1 MRLRR
6 TQLAVPGSSMKMMS
20 RASASNADEVFL
32 DLEDSVAPAE
42 KEASRAKIVQ
52 ALKELDWTGK
62 VVCVRINGLDTR
74 LAYRDLIEVV
84 EAAGQ
89 YIDTIMVPKVRRPE
103 VVYFVDTML
112 TQIEEYVGIETR
124 IGIEAQI
131 ENAEGLVNVD
141 KTAFASPRL
150 ETIIFGPG
158 DFAASMGVPSLS
170 IGAHKMDYPGHV
182 WHYAMSR
189 IVTAARAAGLQ
200 AMDGPFG
207 SYTNLEGVRAS
218 AQMARTLGYDGK
230 WAVHPS
236 QISIINETFT
246 PSEELVKQAQAFA
259 DRYKRA
265 TEIEGLGAVALDGEM
280 IDGASLRMVNELL
293 RRAELTKSGKV
304 SDLKGEAAKAARSA
318 RAAKAA

>member
-20 RASASNADEVFL
+20 SASASNADEVFL

-103 VVYFVDTML
+103 DVYFVDTML
-112 TQIEEYVGIETR
+112 TQIEENVGIKR
-124 IGIEAQI
+124 SIGIEAQI
-131 ENAEGLVNVD
+131 ENAEGLINVD
-141 KTAFASPRL
+141 RTAFASPRL

-158 DFAASMGVPSLS
+158 DFAASMSIPNLS
-170 IGAHKMDYPGHV
+170 IGAHKMDYPGHI
-182 WHYAMSR
+182 WHYVMTR
-189 IVTAARAAGLQ
+189 IVVAARAAGLQ

-207 SYTNLEGVRAS
+207 SYTNLEGLRDS
-218 AQMARTLGYDGK
+218 AKMAFSLGYDGK
-230 WAVHPS
+230 WAVHPA
-236 QISIINETFT
+236 QIDIINDVFT
-246 PSEELVKQAQAFA
+246 PSEELVRQAVAFGE
-259 DRYKRA
+259 RYKKA
-265 TEIEGLGAVALDGEM
+265 TEVEGLGAVALDGQM
-280 IDGASLRMVNELL
+280 IDGASLRMVHALL
-293 RRAELTKSGKV
+293 RRSDQIRHAEGSR
-304 SDLKGEAAKAARSA
+304 EAQEAQEAGT
-318 RAAKAA
+318 RAA